1 MSTAPPVPSGNL
13 PEDYE
18 DHPATIGMAE
28 MLKDGTLHLHLRTE
42 TKDGTIGE
50 ALRVVKRGDP
60 TYAQMV
66 AHVPG
71 LKPGTSKPLPAFK
84 EPEVDPDSV

>member
-13 PEDYE
+13 PEDYV

-28 MLKDGTLHLHLRTE
+28 MLKDGTLHFHLRTE
-42 TKDGTIGE
+42 AADGSIGE
-50 ALRVVKRGDP
+50 ALMVVKKDDP
-60 TYAQMV
+60 KYAQMV

-71 LKPGTSKPLPAFK
+71 LKPGTAKPLPAFD
-84 EPEVDPDSV
+84 EPAVDPDSV